1 MYFWIFFAIFI
12 IFNIVNLLTGFY
24 LSKFLIKFIQA
35 LPLFILDIYR
45 MDKTVFRGY
54 GFWGFVGLGG
64 SGKTLSIVDY
74 LIIMREKYPKV
85 KILTNFEC
93 SVDNGKILS
102 WRDLLEIENKEIVEI
117 SESEYYKFK
126 KWKRKNIWIEIID
139 GELFFFEEKNNG
151 VIFGF
156 DEIHLTFESTKW
168 EDAPDNLLD
177 YISQQRKL
185 HKQIVASSQV
195 FTRINKK
202 LREQTN
208 YVIECKSFLMG
219 RLVVNKYYN
228 TAEYIA
234 NDEKFDKGSRKR
246 KTVKCEVFI
255 AYDEIRE
262 KYNTEEI
269 MKDLSI
275 GKSETRKLS
284 ELIASYNGG
293 KI

>member
-1 MYFWIFFAIFI
+1 MYFWIFFVLFMILNIF
-12 IFNIVNLLTGFY
+12 NLLTGFY

-35 LPLFILDIYR
+35 LPLFFIDLYR
-45 MDKTVFRGY
+45 LDKTVFRGY

-64 SGKTLSIVDY
+64 SGKTISIVDY
-74 LIIMREKYPKV
+74 LIMMREKYPKV

-93 SVDNGKILS
+93 SVSDGKINS
-102 WRDLLEIENKEIVEI
+102 WRDLLEVENKEIVEI
-117 SESEYYKFK
+117 TEKEYYKYK
-126 KWKRKNIWIEIID
+126 KWNRKNIWIEVTD
-139 GELFFFEEKNNG
+139 DELFFFEEKNNG

-156 DEIHLTFESTKW
+156 DEIHLTFESTRW

-208 YVIECKSFLMG
+208 FVIECRSFLLG
-219 RLVVNKYYN
+219 RLVVNKYYH

-246 KTVKCEVFI
+246 KTVKRDVFI
-255 AYDEIRE
+255 AYDHIRD
-262 KYNTEEI
+262 KYDTEEI
-269 MKDLSI
+269 MKDLNI
-275 GKSETRKLS
+275 GKSDSRKLS
-284 ELIASYNGG
+284 DLISKYKGVD
-293 KI
+293 

>member
-1 MYFWIFFAIFI
+1 MFFWIFFIIFI
-12 IFNIVNLLTGFY
+12 LFNIVNLLTGFY
-24 LSKFLIKFIQA
+24 LGKFIIRFIQA
-35 LPLFILDIYR
+35 IPLFLVDIYR

-54 GFWGFVGLGG
+54 GFWSFCGLGG
-64 SGKTLSIVDY
+64 SGKTISMVNYLST
-74 LIIMREKYPKV
+74 MREKYPNV
-85 KILTNFEC
+85 LILTNFQC
-93 SVDNGKILS
+93 SVADRQIMS
-102 WRDLLEIENKEIVEI
+102 WRDLIETTNYEIVEI
-117 SESEYYKFK
+117 TEKEYYKFE
-126 KWKRKNIWIEIID
+126 KWGRNVWIEVID
-139 GELFFFEEKNNG
+139 NELFFFYEKNNG

-208 YVIECKSFLMG
+208 YVIECHSFLLG
-219 RLVVNKYYN
+219 RLVVNKYYY
-228 TAEYIA
+228 TSEYIA

-246 KTVKCEVFI
+246 KTLKREVFI
-255 AYDEIRE
+255 AYDKIRE

-269 MKDLSI
+269 MKDLRV
-275 GKSETRKLS
+275 GKSDSQKLS
-284 ELIASYNGG
+284 DLISKYKGVD
-293 KI
+293 